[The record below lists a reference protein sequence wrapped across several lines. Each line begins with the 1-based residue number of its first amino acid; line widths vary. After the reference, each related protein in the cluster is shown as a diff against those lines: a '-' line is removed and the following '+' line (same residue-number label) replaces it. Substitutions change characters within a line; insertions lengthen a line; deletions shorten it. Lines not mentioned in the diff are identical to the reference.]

1 LNTWLKAHGGYV
13 GGDEFVW
20 ATVDKFGLSFQTNAC
35 PRSEVVAK
43 FNAGDIVILNVRG
56 GAHWVLMTGHSG
68 NTLHVN
74 DPGFSVSSYNLNDVV
89 AAGVY
94 KRTKKV
100 LLSEQTNVNDDRVRI
115 DLYTESLCPGC
126 M

>member
-1 LNTWLKAHGGYV
+1 
-13 GGDEFVW
+13 
-20 ATVDKFGLSFQTNAC
+20 
-35 PRSEVVAK
+35 
-43 FNAGDIVILNVRG
+43 LNVRG

-68 NTLHVN
+68 DTLHVN
-74 DPGFSVSSYNLNDVV
+74 DPGFSVSSYSLSDVV

-100 LLSEQTNVNDDRVRI
+100 LLAENDFNLVQPNDDRVKI

-126 M
+126 MQVITTSLKTALNT

>member
-1 LNTWLKAHGGYV
+1 
-13 GGDEFVW
+13 
-20 ATVDKFGLSFQTNAC
+20 
-35 PRSEVVAK
+35 
-43 FNAGDIVILNVRG
+43 LNVRG

-74 DPGFSVSSYNLNDVV
+74 DPGFSVTSYSLNDVV

-94 KRTKKV
+94 HRKG
-100 LLSEQTNVNDDRVRI
+100 LMQSNDDRVRI

-126 M
+126 MQVITTSLKIALNTKDLD